1 MAGRDLPFIGFT
13 YVKERHG
20 AVLVAGAAA
29 SPASPTSLA
38 AVESRLDAELKAKTK
53 EVAELRKKLVELQ
66 NEVLFFFSHCLA
78 SNLSNSISPS
88 LKDEFEKL
96 T

>member
-20 AVLVAGAAA
+20 AVLVAGAA
-29 SPASPTSLA
+29 ASPTSLA